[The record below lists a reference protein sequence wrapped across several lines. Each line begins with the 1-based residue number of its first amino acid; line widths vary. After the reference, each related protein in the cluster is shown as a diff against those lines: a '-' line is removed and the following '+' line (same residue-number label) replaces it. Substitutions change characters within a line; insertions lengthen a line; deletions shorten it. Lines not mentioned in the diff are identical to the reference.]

1 MSKSFT
7 DLNGF
12 EDWFRMKL
20 VEEFQR
26 RINYIKSKWNNLT
39 ILNRGQLIDFLGNN
53 LLTKYK
59 LLFINKQYNEFY
71 LIIKDQFELCY
82 ELINKWSSSKLET
95 NNDKNELGL
104 QLYNLIK
111 NYSRKLLLESYSL

>member
-1 MSKSFT
+1 MNKSFT

-95 NNDKNELGL
+95 NNDKEL
-104 QLYNLIK
+104 
-111 NYSRKLLLESYSL
+111 